1 MNNKLEKRLADAP
14 PAIRALTPAAPAQSR
29 LLKRKLSLTPAF
41 HQIDMMGVAHNAA
54 YFLWFEAGRMEIL
67 LEVLPLDEAFKLG
80 VALPVVQNV
89 CHYRKPVRFG
99 MPLQLHTTHRV
110 QPVYE
115 GKLTFK
121 HYLLHEKLRTEMAW
135 GETVVTLVDQR
146 TNQLV
151 KEWPESVWKKYQA
164 LK

>member
-1 MNNKLEKRLADAP
+1 
-14 PAIRALTPAAPAQSR
+14 
-29 LLKRKLSLTPAF
+29 
-41 HQIDMMGVAHNAA
+41 MGVAHNAA

-67 LEVLPLDEAFKLG
+67 FEVLPLDEALELG
-80 VALPVVQNV
+80 VAMPVVQNV

-99 MPLQLHTTHRV
+99 MPLQLHTTHRI
-110 QPVYE
+110 QSAYE
-115 GKLTFK
+115 GKLIFK
-121 HYLLHEKLRTEMAW
+121 HYLLHEKLRMELAW

-151 KEWPESVWKKYQA
+151 KEWPEAVWRKYQA